1 MRKNAPGDPG
11 QSIGQRNC
19 ENVAVQPL
27 FGRFNPGPEPV
38 ALSQLF
44 GLISTTHAACTNRTR
59 R

>member
-11 QSIGQRNC
+11 QFIGHSNR
-19 ENVAVQPL
+19 EHVAVQAL
-27 FGRFNPGPEPV
+27 FGGFNQDLSPWR
-38 ALSQLF
+38 SQLF